1 MGVGTEATMAVDW
14 KPKKMPTLTTVLPGG
29 RKLID
34 FATKVFGAKVED
46 LYEVPGGGVAHAE
59 LRFGE
64 SLVMTGDATP
74 DHVLPPGVAH
84 LYLPDCDAAYAR
96 ALAAGA
102 KAKQPPE
109 DRPWGDRSARLIDP
123 VGNEWSIATH
133 VEDVSE
139 EEIRRRMD
147 AMMKKGAG

>member
-1 MGVGTEATMAVDW
+1 
-14 KPKKMPTLTTVLPGG
+14 MPTLTTVLPGG

-46 LYEVPGGGVAHAE
+46 LYEVPGGAVAHAE
-59 LRFGE
+59 IRFGE
-64 SLVMTGDATP
+64 SLVMTGDAMGE
-74 DHVLPPGVAH
+74 HVPPPPGVAH
-84 LYLPDCDAAYAR
+84 LYVPDCDAAFER
-96 ALAAGA
+96 ALAAGG
-102 KAKQPPE
+102 KAKQAPE
-109 DRPWGDRSARLIDP
+109 DRPWGDRTARLIDP

-147 AMMKKGAG
+147 AMTKKGAG